1 MSGNIGESK
10 AIGLRKE
17 RQNHLLSSF
26 DTSPLLAL
34 QQLNF
39 LSH

>member
-17 RQNHLLSSF
+17 R
-26 DTSPLLAL
+26 
-34 QQLNF
+34 
-39 LSH
+39 